1 MLPHL
6 PEVPHLHVNRPLML
20 GKEFSCKWQNHGFL
34 SNKDRCLPSNNNLQ
48 TLGCLSS
55 PITLSFHFHV
65 LHDLSVHSCASLS
78 CFTHSMFSLGE
89 VHRTWIYNYPLKG
102 RWIMVGVYTKTQK
115 HRGMYLVLW
124 TNPKGDSCFSI
135 YHIIWIEIKKELFVN
150 KRHHL
155 VRVCLRFNWRCFRDH
170 FLWFVANSV
179 RKFFAINQ

>member
-65 LHDLSVHSCASLS
+65 LHDPWVKYIEHA
-78 CFTHSMFSLGE
+78 
-89 VHRTWIYNYPLKG
+89 IYNYPLKG

-135 YHIIWIEIKKELFVN
+135 YHIIWIQIKKELFVN

-155 VRVCLRFNWRCFRDH
+155 LRVCLRFNWRCFREH
-170 FLWFVANSV
+170 LLWFVANAV
-179 RKFFAINQ
+179 RKFFSIDQ